1 MRLTLMALLF
11 LLCCQLPYAQEDVIK
26 SSDSI
31 RTEKIS
37 EIILTATR
45 TYRQL
50 SSLPMPAQLIK
61 AEEIKSI
68 NALRLNDLLS
78 EQTGIIT
85 VPDFGG
91 GEGIQMQGLD
101 SQYTLVLIDG
111 VPLIGRSAGTLDLS
125 RISVGNIKQIEVVK
139 GASSSLYGSEA
150 LGGVINIITENPKS
164 GLKGKLD
171 HRSGSFNT
179 NDSRLNLN
187 YKKNKL
193 GLNFF
198 INRFETDGYD
208 LDADNILN
216 TVDAYTNYTFSGK
229 VNYDIGKNTDIVISG
244 RYFTQEQNT
253 AGSEL
258 FTGQSNIDDWN
269 TRLLLNHEFNSKWKS
284 ELELYGTGYKATEF
298 LDDTEGNLVNE
309 SDFDQV
315 LLRPEFRTTLKYS
328 ETGTIIGGLGMN
340 HESLDRNDFS
350 TNPEFN
356 SPYVFLQWDSYLN
369 KKLNLILGARFDG
382 HNEYKSQFSPKLA
395 MRYDLS
401 DELALKGSV
410 GYGFKAPDFR
420 QLYFNFSNGVVGYTI
435 LGYNAV
441 NTVIPQLESQG
452 QIANILVPLS
462 EFNGQLSP
470 ENSVGIN
477 LGVDLKPTSN
487 VSMNINLFRNSID
500 DLIDIRI
507 VANKTN
513 GQNVFSYYN
522 INSVYTQGLEYNL
535 SWKPNENLRISGGYQ
550 LLFARDNDAEEAF
563 KNGEVFAR
571 ENPTAPAFQLDKS
584 DYFGLFNRSR
594 HTANVKLF
602 YKIEKWDANFNIR
615 GVYRS
620 KFGLF
625 DTNGNAYLDT
635 YDDFVDGYSI
645 WDLAI
650 NKTFYK
656 NYELGLGMDNVLDF
670 TDPQNISNIPGRIIY
685 GTLTV
690 NF

>member
-1 MRLTLMALLF
+1 
-11 LLCCQLPYAQEDVIK
+11 
-26 SSDSI
+26 
-31 RTEKIS
+31 
-37 EIILTATR
+37 
-45 TYRQL
+45 
-50 SSLPMPAQLIK
+50 
-61 AEEIKSI
+61 
-68 NALRLNDLLS
+68 
-78 EQTGIIT
+78 
-85 VPDFGG
+85 
-91 GEGIQMQGLD
+91 
-101 SQYTLVLIDG
+101 
-111 VPLIGRSAGTLDLS
+111 
-125 RISVGNIKQIEVVK
+125 
-139 GASSSLYGSEA
+139 
-150 LGGVINIITENPKS
+150 
-164 GLKGKLD
+164 
-171 HRSGSFNT
+171 
-179 NDSRLNLN
+179 
-187 YKKNKL
+187 
-193 GLNFF
+193 
-198 INRFETDGYD
+198 
-208 LDADNILN
+208 
-216 TVDAYTNYTFSGK
+216 
-229 VNYDIGKNTDIVISG
+229 
-244 RYFTQEQNT
+244 
-253 AGSEL
+253 
-258 FTGQSNIDDWN
+258 
-269 TRLLLNHEFNSKWKS
+269 
-284 ELELYGTGYKATEF
+284 
-298 LDDTEGNLVNE
+298 
-309 SDFDQV
+309 
-315 LLRPEFRTTLKYS
+315 
-328 ETGTIIGGLGMN
+328 
-340 HESLDRNDFS
+340 
-350 TNPEFN
+350 
-356 SPYVFLQWDSYLN
+356 
-369 KKLNLILGARFDG
+369 
-382 HNEYKSQFSPKLA
+382 SQFSPKLA

-602 YKIEKWDANFNIR
+602 YKIEKWDANYNIR
-615 GVYRS
+615 GVYRR

-685 GTLTV
+685 GTLIV